1 MEDSFS
7 ARPWDEVRR
16 ELDAKGASYTVSVS
30 RASRRFFPVDEA
42 QPYVLRIRRE
52 GEGVAV
58 TLAALPLRSA
68 AVAAYEEHLR

>member
-7 ARPWDEVRR
+7 ARPWDGVRR
-16 ELDAKGASYTVSVS
+16 ELDAAGVPYIVTTTC
-30 RASRRFFPVDEA
+30 ASRRFFPVDEA